1 MLCRQ
6 LLTQTLPFLHAT
18 DTVFQAL
25 NVMADHQ
32 VMHLPISDGSAFVGL
47 ISEESLLAVE
57 DDQTTLEQWPALWQ
71 SLSVKDDDH
80 LFSAVQVAAAQQL
93 TVIPV
98 VTTER
103 ELIGTLLPADLIRAL
118 ATFLRLEEP
127 GGLVVL
133 EMEPRQY
140 AFSEMSRLVET
151 HDAQITQ
158 LNTRVLPENGQL
170 SVTIRLNKPEISD
183 IVATFQR
190 YEYNVVC
197 FFGEELYT
205 NQLRSNY
212 DNLMTYLNV

>member
-1 MLCRQ
+1 
-6 LLTQTLPFLHAT
+6 LPFLRPT

-32 VMHLPISDGSAFVGL
+32 VLHLPIVEGSQFAALV
-47 ISEESLLAVE
+47 SESALQSVD
-57 DDQTTLEQWPALWQ
+57 DDQLTLQQVASVWQ
-71 SLSVKDDDH
+71 SISVNSEDH
-80 LFSAVQVAAAQQL
+80 MLTAFQVAAQYQL
-93 TVIPV
+93 TVIPIV
-98 VTTER
+98 GVEQ
-103 ELIGTLLPADLIRAL
+103 ELIGTLLPSDLIRAMS
-118 ATFLRLEEP
+118 TFMRLEEP

-158 LNTRVLPENGQL
+158 LNTRILPETGQL

-212 DNLMTYLNV
+212 DNLMSYLNV

>member
-1 MLCRQ
+1 MLCSQ
-6 LLTQTLPFLHAT
+6 LLSQTLPFLRPS

-32 VMHLPISDGSAFVGL
+32 VMHLPIADGSDFAGL
-47 ISEESLLAVE
+47 ISETSLQSID
-57 DDQTTLEQWPALWQ
+57 DDQATLQQCSTLWH
-71 SLSVKDDDH
+71 SVSVKSDDH
-80 LFSAVQVAAAQQL
+80 FLTAVQLSAAQHL

-98 VTTER
+98 VTQER
-103 ELIGTLLPADLIRAL
+103 ELIGTLLPADLIAAL
-118 ATFLRLEEP
+118 STFLRLEEP
-127 GGLVVL
+127 GGLIVL
-133 EMEPRQY
+133 EMEPKQY

-158 LNTRVLPENGQL
+158 LNTRVLPETGLL
-170 SVTIRLNKPEISD
+170 SVTIRLNKPEVSD

-205 NQLRSNY
+205 NQLRSNF

>member
-1 MLCRQ
+1 MFCRQ
-6 LLTQTLPFLHAT
+6 LLSQTLPFLRPT
-18 DTVFQAL
+18 DSVFQAL

-32 VMHLPISDGSAFVGL
+32 VLHLPIADGADYVGL
-47 ISEESLLAVE
+47 ISESSLLSVE
-57 DDQTTLEQWPALWQ
+57 DDQTTLQQCVTLWQ
-71 SLSVKDDDH
+71 TISVKSDDH
-80 LFSAVQVAAAQQL
+80 FLTAVQLSAAQHL

-98 VTTER
+98 VTPER
-103 ELIGTLLPADLIRAL
+103 ELIGTLLPADLIGAVS
-118 ATFLRLEEP
+118 TFLRLEEP
-127 GGLVVL
+127 GGLIVL

-158 LNTRVLPENGQL
+158 LNTRVLPDTGQL
-170 SVTIRLNKPEISD
+170 AVTIRLNKPEVSD

>member
-6 LLTQTLPFLHAT
+6 LLSQTLPFLRPT
-18 DTVFQAL
+18 DSVFQAL

-32 VMHLPISDGSAFVGL
+32 VLHLPMVEGAEYVGL
-47 ISEESLLAVE
+47 VSESSLHSVD
-57 DDQTTLEQWPALWQ
+57 DDQTLLQQWPALWQ
-71 SLSVKDDDH
+71 AISVKAEDH
-80 LFSAVQVAAAQQL
+80 LLMAVQLAAEQQL

-98 VTTER
+98 ITPEK
-103 ELIGTLLPADLIRAL
+103 ELIGTLLPADLIRAM
-118 ATFLRLEEP
+118 AAFLRLEEP
-127 GGLVVL
+127 GGLLVL

-158 LNTRVLPENGQL
+158 LNTRISPDTGQL
-170 SVTIRLNKPEISD
+170 IVTIRLNKPEVSD

-205 NQLRSNY
+205 NQLRSNF

>member
-1 MLCRQ
+1 ML
-6 LLTQTLPFLHAT
+6 
-18 DTVFQAL
+18 
-25 NVMADHQ
+25 M
-32 VMHLPISDGSAFVGL
+32 
-47 ISEESLLAVE
+47 
-57 DDQTTLEQWPALWQ
+57 
-71 SLSVKDDDH
+71 
-80 LFSAVQVAAAQQL
+80 AVQLASAQHL
-93 TVIPV
+93 SLIPV
-98 VTTER
+98 VSTDS
-103 ELIGTLLPADLIRAL
+103 ELIGTLLPSDLIRAL
-118 ATFLRLEEP
+118 ASFMRLEEP
-127 GGLVVL
+127 GGLLVL

-158 LNTRVLPENGQL
+158 LNTRILPESGQL

-205 NQLRSNY
+205 NQLRSNF

>member
-6 LLTQTLPFLHAT
+6 LLSQTLPFLHPS
-18 DTVFQAL
+18 DTVFNAL

-32 VMHLPISDGSAFVGL
+32 VMHLPIADGHVFVGL
-47 ISEESLLAVE
+47 VSESALHAIA
-57 DDQTTLEQWPALWQ
+57 DDQLTLDACQSLWQ
-71 SLSVKDDDH
+71 PVFVKAEDH
-80 LFSAVQVAAAQQL
+80 MLMAVQLASAQQL
-93 TVIPV
+93 SLIPV
-98 VTTER
+98 VTAES
-103 ELIGTLLPADLIRAL
+103 ELIGTLLPSDLIRAL
-118 ATFLRLEEP
+118 ASFMRLEEP
-127 GGLVVL
+127 GGLLVL

-158 LNTRVLPENGQL
+158 LNTRILPESGQL

-205 NQLRSNY
+205 NQLRSNF

>member
-1 MLCRQ
+1 MRCSQ
-6 LLTQTLPFLHAT
+6 LITQTLPFLRPT
-18 DTVFQAL
+18 DSVYQAL

-32 VMHLPISDGSAFVGL
+32 VMHLPIADGTDYVGL
-47 ISEESLLAVE
+47 VSESALQAIE
-57 DDQTTLEQWPALWQ
+57 DDQIPLQAFPAIWQ
-71 SLSVKDDDH
+71 SLSVKADQH
-80 LFSAVQVAAAQQL
+80 LLAAVHLAAEQHL

-98 VTTER
+98 VSEER
-103 ELIGTLLPADLIRAL
+103 ELIGTLLPADLIRAIS
-118 ATFLRLEEP
+118 TFMRLDEP
-127 GGLVVL
+127 GGLIGL

-158 LNTRVLPENGQL
+158 LNTRILPESGQL

-190 YEYNVVC
+190 YEYNVVY

-205 NQLRSNY
+205 NQLRNNY

>member
-1 MLCRQ
+1 M
-6 LLTQTLPFLHAT
+6 PFLRPS
-18 DTVFQAL
+18 DSVFQAL

-32 VMHLPISDGSAFVGL
+32 VLHLPVAEGAEYIGL
-47 ISEESLLAVE
+47 VAESSLQSVE
-57 DDQTTLEQWPALWQ
+57 DDQTLLQQWTGLLQ
-71 SLSVKDDDH
+71 SVSVKAEDH
-80 LFSAVQVAAAQQL
+80 LLTAVQLAAEQQL
-93 TVIPV
+93 SVIPV
-98 VTTER
+98 VTPER
-103 ELIGTLLPADLIRAL
+103 ELIGTLLPSDLIRAL
-118 ATFLRLEEP
+118 STFLRLEEP
-127 GGLVVL
+127 GGLIVL
-133 EMEPRQY
+133 EIEPKQY

-158 LNTRVLPENGQL
+158 LNTRVLPDSGL
-170 SVTIRLNKPEISD
+170 LAVTIRLNKPEVSD

>member
-6 LLTQTLPFLHAT
+6 LLSQTLPFLRPA
-18 DTVFQAL
+18 DTVFEAL

-32 VMHLPISDGSAFVGL
+32 VMHLPITEGPAFVGL
-47 ISEESLLAVE
+47 VSESALQSVE
-57 DDQTTLEQWPALWQ
+57 DDQQNLEACQTLWQ
-71 SLSVKDDDH
+71 SLSVKADDH
-80 LFSAVQVAAAQQL
+80 MLMAVQLASAQHL
-93 TVIPV
+93 SLIPV
-98 VTTER
+98 VSTDS
-103 ELIGTLLPADLIRAL
+103 ELIGTLLPSDLIRAL
-118 ATFLRLEEP
+118 ASFMRLEEP
-127 GGLVVL
+127 GGLLVL

-158 LNTRVLPENGQL
+158 LNTRILPESGQL

-205 NQLRSNY
+205 NQLRSNF

>member
-6 LLTQTLPFLHAT
+6 LLSQTLPFLRPT
-18 DTVFQAL
+18 DTIFQAL

-32 VMHLPISDGSAFVGL
+32 VLHLPIAEGSQFAALV
-47 ISEESLLAVE
+47 SESALQSVE
-57 DDQTTLEQWPALWQ
+57 DDQLTLQAMSSSWQPISVNSEDHMLMALQ
-71 SLSVKDDDH
+71 I
-80 LFSAVQVAAAQQL
+80 AAQHQL

-98 VTTER
+98 VGAEQ
-103 ELIGTLLPADLIRAL
+103 ELIGTLLPSDLLRAL
-118 ATFLRLEEP
+118 STFMRLEEP

-158 LNTRVLPENGQL
+158 LNTRILPENGQL

-212 DNLMTYLNV
+212 DNLMSYLNV

>member
-6 LLTQTLPFLHAT
+6 LLSQTLPFLRPT

-32 VMHLPISDGSAFVGL
+32 VLHLPLVEGVDYVGL
-47 ISEESLLAVE
+47 ISESALQGVE
-57 DDQTTLEQWPALWQ
+57 DDQTILQDWTGLWQ
-71 SLSVKDDDH
+71 PLSVKAEDH
-80 LFSAVQVAAAQQL
+80 LLMAVQLAADQHL

-98 VTTER
+98 VTNER
-103 ELIGTLLPADLIRAL
+103 ELIGTLLPSDLIRAL
-118 ATFLRLEEP
+118 ASFLRLEEP
-127 GGLVVL
+127 GGLLVL
-133 EMEPRQY
+133 EMEPKQY

-158 LNTRVLPENGQL
+158 LNTRILPDTGQL
-170 SVTIRLNKPEISD
+170 AVTIRINKPEISD

>member
-1 MLCRQ
+1 MRCSQ
-6 LLTQTLPFLHAT
+6 LISQTLPFLHTT
-18 DTVFQAL
+18 DTVYQAL

-32 VMHLPISDGSAFVGL
+32 VMHLPIAEGSEYVGL
-47 ISEESLLAVE
+47 VSESALQAID
-57 DDQTTLEQWPALWQ
+57 DDQICLKEFPAIWQ
-71 SLSVKDDDH
+71 SLSVKSDQH
-80 LFSAVQVAAAQQL
+80 MLAAVQLAAEQYL

-98 VTTER
+98 VSEER
-103 ELIGTLLPADLIRAL
+103 ELIGTLLPADLIRAVS
-118 ATFLRLEEP
+118 TFMRLDEP
-127 GGLVVL
+127 GGLIVL

-158 LNTRVLPENGQL
+158 LNTRILPESGQL

-190 YEYNVVC
+190 YEYNVVY

-205 NQLRSNY
+205 NQLRNNY

>member
-6 LLTQTLPFLHAT
+6 LLSQTLPFLRPT
-18 DTVFQAL
+18 DTVFEAL

-32 VMHLPISDGSAFVGL
+32 VMHLPITEGPAFVGL
-47 ISEESLLAVE
+47 VSESALQSVE
-57 DDQTTLEQWPALWQ
+57 DDQQSLEACQTLWQ
-71 SLSVKDDDH
+71 PLSVKADDH
-80 LFSAVQVAAAQQL
+80 MLMAVQLASAQHL
-93 TVIPV
+93 SLIPV
-98 VTTER
+98 VSTDS
-103 ELIGTLLPADLIRAL
+103 ELIGTLLPSDLIRAL
-118 ATFLRLEEP
+118 ASFMRLEEP
-127 GGLVVL
+127 GGLLVL

-158 LNTRVLPENGQL
+158 LNTRILPESGQL

-205 NQLRSNY
+205 NQLRSNF

>member
-6 LLTQTLPFLHAT
+6 LLSQTLPFLRPA
-18 DTVFQAL
+18 DTVFEAL

-32 VMHLPISDGSAFVGL
+32 VMHLPITEGPAFVGL
-47 ISEESLLAVE
+47 VSESALQSVE
-57 DDQTTLEQWPALWQ
+57 DDQQSLEACQTLWQ
-71 SLSVKDDDH
+71 PLSVKADDH
-80 LFSAVQVAAAQQL
+80 MLMAVQLASAQHL
-93 TVIPV
+93 SLIPV
-98 VTTER
+98 VSTDS
-103 ELIGTLLPADLIRAL
+103 ELIGTLLPSDLIRAL
-118 ATFLRLEEP
+118 ASFMRLEEP
-127 GGLVVL
+127 GGLQVL

-158 LNTRVLPENGQL
+158 LNTRILPESGQL

-205 NQLRSNY
+205 NQLRSNF

>member
-1 MLCRQ
+1 MFCRQ
-6 LLTQTLPFLHAT
+6 LLSQTLPFLRPT

-32 VMHLPISDGSAFVGL
+32 VLHLPIAEGVQFAALVSESAL
-47 ISEESLLAVE
+47 QSID
-57 DDQTTLEQWPALWQ
+57 DDQYTLQ
-71 SLSVKDDDH
+71 
-80 LFSAVQVAAAQQL
+80 QVASIWQPISVHGEDHMLMALQVTAEQQL
-93 TVIPV
+93 TVLPV
-98 VTTER
+98 VGTDQ
-103 ELIGTLLPADLIRAL
+103 ELIGTLLPSDLLRAL
-118 ATFLRLEEP
+118 SRFMRLEEP

-158 LNTRVLPENGQL
+158 LNTRILPDTGQL
-170 SVTIRLNKPEISD
+170 SVTIRINKPEISD

-197 FFGEELYT
+197 FFGEELFT

>member
-6 LLTQTLPFLHAT
+6 LLSQTLPFLRPA
-18 DTVFQAL
+18 DTAFEAL

-32 VMHLPISDGSAFVGL
+32 VMHLPITEGPAFVGL
-47 ISEESLLAVE
+47 VSESALQSVE
-57 DDQTTLEQWPALWQ
+57 DDQQTLEACQTLWQ
-71 SLSVKDDDH
+71 PLSVKADDH
-80 LFSAVQVAAAQQL
+80 MLMAVQLASAQHL
-93 TVIPV
+93 SLIPV
-98 VTTER
+98 VSTDS
-103 ELIGTLLPADLIRAL
+103 ELIGTLLPSDLIRAL
-118 ATFLRLEEP
+118 ASFMRLEEP
-127 GGLVVL
+127 GGLLVL

-158 LNTRVLPENGQL
+158 LNTRILPESGQL

-205 NQLRSNY
+205 NQLRSNF

>member
-1 MLCRQ
+1 M
-6 LLTQTLPFLHAT
+6 
-18 DTVFQAL
+18 
-25 NVMADHQ
+25 
-32 VMHLPISDGSAFVGL
+32 
-47 ISEESLLAVE
+47 
-57 DDQTTLEQWPALWQ
+57 
-71 SLSVKDDDH
+71 
-80 LFSAVQVAAAQQL
+80 
-93 TVIPV
+93 
-98 VTTER
+98 
-103 ELIGTLLPADLIRAL
+103 
-118 ATFLRLEEP
+118 ATFMRLDEP

-158 LNTRVLPENGQL
+158 LNTRILPESGQL

-205 NQLRSNY
+205 NQLRNNY
-212 DNLMTYLNV
+212 DNLMSYLNV

>member
-6 LLTQTLPFLHAT
+6 LLSQTLPFLRPT

-32 VMHLPISDGSAFVGL
+32 VLHLPIVEGVQYVGL
-47 ISEESLLAVE
+47 LSESALQSIE
-57 DDQTTLEQWPALWQ
+57 DDQTLLQDWPGRWQ
-71 SLSVKDDDH
+71 SISVKADDH
-80 LFSAVQVAAAQQL
+80 LLMAVQLAAEQQL
-93 TVIPV
+93 TVVPV
-98 VTTER
+98 VTPEG
-103 ELIGTLLPADLIRAL
+103 EFFGTLLPMDLLRAL
-118 ATFLRLEEP
+118 ASFMRLEEP
-127 GGLVVL
+127 GGVLML

-158 LNTRVLPENGQL
+158 LNTRILPENGQL

>member
-6 LLTQTLPFLHAT
+6 LLSQTLPFLRPT

-32 VMHLPISDGSAFVGL
+32 VLHLPVVEGVQYVGL
-47 ISEESLLAVE
+47 LSESAGQSVE
-57 DDQTTLEQWPALWQ
+57 DDQTLLQDWPGLWQ
-71 SLSVKDDDH
+71 SISVKADDH
-80 LFSAVQVAAAQQL
+80 LFMAVQLAAEQQL
-93 TVIPV
+93 TVVPV
-98 VTTER
+98 VTPER
-103 ELIGTLLPADLIRAL
+103 ELIGTLLPMDLLRAL
-118 ATFLRLEEP
+118 ASFMRLEEP
-127 GGLVVL
+127 GGVLVL

-140 AFSEMSRLVET
+140 AFSEMTRLVET

-158 LNTRVLPENGQL
+158 LNTRILPENGQL
-170 SVTIRLNKPEISD
+170 SVTIRLNKPEVSD

-190 YEYNVVC
+190 YEYNVVY

>member
-6 LLTQTLPFLHAT
+6 LLSQTLPFLRPT

-32 VMHLPISDGSAFVGL
+32 VLHLPIAEGLQYAAL
-47 ISEESLLAVE
+47 ISESALQSVD
-57 DDQTTLEQWPALWQ
+57 DDQYTLQQLSTLWQ
-71 SLSVKDDDH
+71 PLLVNSEDH
-80 LFSAVQVAAAQQL
+80 LLMALQVAAQHQL
-93 TVIPV
+93 TVVPV
-98 VTTER
+98 VTPEG
-103 ELIGTLLPADLIRAL
+103 ELIGTLLQSDLIRAL
-118 ATFLRLEEP
+118 SAFMRLDEP
-127 GGLVVL
+127 GGLLVL

-158 LNTRVLPENGQL
+158 LNTRLLPETGQL
-170 SVTIRLNKPEISD
+170 SVTIRVNKLEISD

-190 YEYNVVC
+190 YDYNVVC
-197 FFGEELYT
+197 FFGEERYT
-205 NQLRSNY
+205 NQMRSNY

>member
-1 MLCRQ
+1 MFCRQ
-6 LLTQTLPFLHAT
+6 LLSQTLPFLRPT

-32 VMHLPISDGSAFVGL
+32 VLHLPIAEGIQFAALVSESAL
-47 ISEESLLAVE
+47 QSID
-57 DDQTTLEQWPALWQ
+57 DDQYTLQQVASTWQPISVNGEDHMLMAL
-71 SLSVKDDDH
+71 
-80 LFSAVQVAAAQQL
+80 QVAAEHQL
-93 TVIPV
+93 TVLPV
-98 VTTER
+98 VGSDQ
-103 ELIGTLLPADLIRAL
+103 ELIGTLLPSDLLRAL
-118 ATFLRLEEP
+118 SRFMRLEEP

-158 LNTRVLPENGQL
+158 LNTRILPDTGQL
-170 SVTIRLNKPEISD
+170 AVTIRINKPEISD

-197 FFGEELYT
+197 FFGEELFT

>member
-1 MLCRQ
+1 MLCSQ
-6 LLTQTLPFLHAT
+6 LLSQTLPFLRPT
-18 DTVFQAL
+18 DTAFQAL

-32 VMHLPISDGSAFVGL
+32 VMHLPIADGSDYVGL
-47 ISEESLLAVE
+47 VSESSLHAIE
-57 DDQTTLEQWPALWQ
+57 DDQVKLQDCTTIWQ
-71 SLSVKDDDH
+71 TISVKSDDH
-80 LFSAVQVAAAQQL
+80 FLTAVQVAAAQQL

-98 VTTER
+98 VTQER
-103 ELIGTLLPADLIRAL
+103 ELIGTLLPADLIVGL
-118 ATFLRLEEP
+118 STFLRLEEP
-127 GGLVVL
+127 GGLIVL

-158 LNTRVLPENGQL
+158 LNTRILPDTGQL
-170 SVTIRLNKPEISD
+170 SVTIRLNKPEVSD

-212 DNLMTYLNV
+212 DNLMTYLNI

>member
-6 LLTQTLPFLHAT
+6 LLSQTLPFLRPT

-32 VMHLPISDGSAFVGL
+32 VLHLPIVDGSQFAALV
-47 ISEESLLAVE
+47 SESALQSVD
-57 DDQTTLEQWPALWQ
+57 DDQHTLQQVASIWQ
-71 SLSVKDDDH
+71 PISVNSEDH
-80 LFSAVQVAAAQQL
+80 LLMALQIAAQHQL
-93 TVIPV
+93 TVVPV
-98 VTTER
+98 VGVDQ
-103 ELIGTLLPADLIRAL
+103 ELIGTLLPSDLIRAMS
-118 ATFLRLEEP
+118 TFMRLEEP

-158 LNTRVLPENGQL
+158 LNTRILPETGQL

-212 DNLMTYLNV
+212 DNLMSYLNV

>member
-6 LLTQTLPFLHAT
+6 LLSQTLPFLRPT
-18 DTVFQAL
+18 DTVFEAL

-32 VMHLPISDGSAFVGL
+32 VMHLPITEGPAFVGL
-47 ISEESLLAVE
+47 VSESALQSVE
-57 DDQTTLEQWPALWQ
+57 DDQQNLEACQTLWQ
-71 SLSVKDDDH
+71 SLSVKADDH
-80 LFSAVQVAAAQQL
+80 MFMAVQLASAQHL
-93 TVIPV
+93 SLIPV
-98 VTTER
+98 VSTDS
-103 ELIGTLLPADLIRAL
+103 ELIGTLLPSDLIRAL
-118 ATFLRLEEP
+118 ASFMRLEEP
-127 GGLVVL
+127 GGLLVL

-158 LNTRVLPENGQL
+158 LNTRILPESGQL

-205 NQLRSNY
+205 NQLRSNF

>member
-6 LLTQTLPFLHAT
+6 LLSQTLPFLRPA
-18 DTVFQAL
+18 DTVFEAL

-32 VMHLPISDGSAFVGL
+32 VMHLPITEGPAFVGL
-47 ISEESLLAVE
+47 VCESALQSVE
-57 DDQTTLEQWPALWQ
+57 DDQQTLEACQTLWQ
-71 SLSVKDDDH
+71 SLSVKADDH
-80 LFSAVQVAAAQQL
+80 MLMAVQLASAQHL
-93 TVIPV
+93 SLIPV
-98 VTTER
+98 VSTDS
-103 ELIGTLLPADLIRAL
+103 ELIGTLLPSDLIRAL
-118 ATFLRLEEP
+118 ASFMRLEEP
-127 GGLVVL
+127 GGLLVL

-158 LNTRVLPENGQL
+158 LNTRILPESGQL

-205 NQLRSNY
+205 NQLRSNF

>member
-6 LLTQTLPFLHAT
+6 LLSQTMPFLRPS
-18 DTVFQAL
+18 DSVFQAL

-32 VMHLPISDGSAFVGL
+32 VLHLPVAEGAEYVGL
-47 ISEESLLAVE
+47 VAESSLQSVE
-57 DDQTTLEQWPALWQ
+57 DDQTLLQEWPGLFQ
-71 SLSVKDDDH
+71 SVSVKAEDH
-80 LFSAVQVAAAQQL
+80 LLTAVQLAAEQQL
-93 TVIPV
+93 SVIPV
-98 VTTER
+98 VTQER
-103 ELIGTLLPADLIRAL
+103 ELIGTLLPSDLIRAL
-118 ATFLRLEEP
+118 STFLRLEEP
-127 GGLVVL
+127 GGLIVL
-133 EMEPRQY
+133 EMEPKQY

-158 LNTRVLPENGQL
+158 LNTRVLPESGL
-170 SVTIRLNKPEISD
+170 LAVTIRLNKPEVSD

>member
-6 LLTQTLPFLHAT
+6 LLSQTLPFLRST

-32 VMHLPISDGSAFVGL
+32 VLHLPIAEGSQFAALV
-47 ISEESLLAVE
+47 SESALQSVD
-57 DDQTTLEQWPALWQ
+57 DDQQTLQQVASIWQPISVNSEDHMLMAL
-71 SLSVKDDDH
+71 
-80 LFSAVQVAAAQQL
+80 QVAAQHQL

-98 VTTER
+98 VGVEQ
-103 ELIGTLLPADLIRAL
+103 ELIGTLLPSDLIRAL
-118 ATFLRLEEP
+118 STFMRLDEP

-158 LNTRVLPENGQL
+158 LNTRILPETGQL

>member
-6 LLTQTLPFLHAT
+6 LLSQTLPFLRPT
-18 DTVFQAL
+18 DKVFQAL
-25 NVMADHQ
+25 NVLADHQ
-32 VMHLPISDGSAFVGL
+32 VLHLPIAEGSQFAALV
-47 ISEESLLAVE
+47 SESALQSVE
-57 DDQTTLEQWPALWQ
+57 DDQQTLQQVASVWQ
-71 SLSVKDDDH
+71 SISVNSEDH
-80 LFSAVQVAAAQQL
+80 LLMALQVAAQHQL

-98 VTTER
+98 VGVEQ
-103 ELIGTLLPADLIRAL
+103 ELIGTLLPSDLIRGVS
-118 ATFLRLEEP
+118 TFMRLDEP

-158 LNTRVLPENGQL
+158 LNTRILPDSGQL

-212 DNLMTYLNV
+212 DNLMAYLNV

>member
-6 LLTQTLPFLHAT
+6 LLSQTLPFLRPT

-32 VMHLPISDGSAFVGL
+32 VLHLPIGEGIQFAALVSETALQAIDEDQQTLQQVASIWQP
-47 ISEESLLAVE
+47 ISVNSE
-57 DDQTTLEQWPALWQ
+57 DHFLMAL
-71 SLSVKDDDH
+71 
-80 LFSAVQVAAAQQL
+80 QVAAQHQL
-93 TVIPV
+93 TVVPV
-98 VTTER
+98 VGAEQ
-103 ELIGTLLPADLIRAL
+103 ELIGTLLPSDLIQAM
-118 ATFLRLEEP
+118 ATFMRLDEP

-158 LNTRVLPENGQL
+158 LNTRILPESGQL

-205 NQLRSNY
+205 NQLRNNY
-212 DNLMTYLNV
+212 DNLMSYLNV